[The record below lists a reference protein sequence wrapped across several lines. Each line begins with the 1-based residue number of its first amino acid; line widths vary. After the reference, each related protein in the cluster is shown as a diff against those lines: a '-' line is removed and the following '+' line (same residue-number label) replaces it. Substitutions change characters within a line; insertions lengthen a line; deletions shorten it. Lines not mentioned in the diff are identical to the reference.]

1 MASGAALSVESREAL
16 AAVTASTAALA
27 AFIGSG
33 AELPSADAQPRDT
46 DPFRGIDPLRDL
58 ADD

>member
-16 AAVTASTAALA
+16 AAVAASTAALA
-27 AFIGSG
+27 EFIGVG
-33 AELPSADAQPRDT
+33 ADGTHLRDT

-58 ADD
+58 ADDCLDA